1 MAEDKEAAN
10 VARELA
16 DRLRSIVSQHPMF
29 ESWQQA
35 EALARKLEGAEPET
49 PRVRQTEYLRRGPG
63 VWLTRDGEGH
73 VGGAVYM
80 KKRLT
85 QADAAYEVLTEVQ
98 HPLPTPDIIA
108 RIQQKGAHVG
118 GADPNVNVSSSLS
131 KDPRFQSVRIGSA
144 SFWWLAGRSLPSNS
158 DDMLAEL
165 LGESGSGAQ
174 DSQS

>member
-35 EALARKLEGAEPET
+35 EALARKLEGAEPDT
-49 PRVRQTEYLRRGPG
+49 PRVAQDFVTRGRA
-63 VWLTRDGEGH
+63 VWIPRDGAGRI
-73 VGGAVYM
+73 GGAVYM
-80 KKRLT
+80 KKRLS

-108 RIQQKGAHVG
+108 RIQEKGAHVG

-158 DDMLAEL
+158 DDFLAEL